1 MTFRPSDAAMTP
13 GADAGAS
20 ALSGNGLSS
29 SLSAEFHGMDLSS
42 ASQAFQAGTGDGGAL
57 AAKALSGLDISGIS
71 SAAATPLAGTEAAAM
86 LPATPGSEAAMLAAA
101 NDPISPVIQLIMKL
115 PGAMGIVSSFF
126 EFLSN
131 FFLNPATFLDFL
143 NPMNLAQSAAAA
155 FQNFTVHAPAFS
167 ISMLPGN
174 APILNGMAQPMFS
187 SDLLSAKLNLSLG
200 NSSSAYSSLAK
211 SAFDVPGQSFNVGGE
226 LTPQTAVF
234 ETGGVNGLSVPQGHL
249 SGPSLTDVGT
259 SNHVAGNTRLFSDRM
274 SSGSS
279 FNSMNLAAKTPSPYG
294 TTPTTGGI
302 NSTSIQGLNNGS
314 AGSFHQPSTNFVS
327 NARFEGA
334 PNVGTVKESFA
345 PHAAQNVGY
354 EVGSNAQDVGF
365 NGAGQSDASGV
376 SYGPSGYVGR
386 ELGVAGSG
394 TNNMLAM
401 DQPVQSFRPT
411 LSGADSQMRS
421 AFPAGQPSSPASGGG
436 EMGAA
441 TGLKA
446 KQLSLDSIA
455 DSAAKPASHAASNAG
470 HSGAA
475 AKLPSAPKAADT
487 AISAKTEAPISKTA
501 EVPAHKAADV
511 SHKAPEPQVHKVAKA
526 DAPVHKTAHVAHK
539 PHHVEAP
546 KQIAQAPKQEVV
558 NQQQLDANGN
568 PAGDATNGN
577 LAADGST
584 ITDGTQIA
592 QNDAAASHY
601 TVQKGDSLWNIA
613 KNNLGDGTKWQEIY
627 QLNQNSIGQ
636 NPDLIYPGTDIQ
648 LPGASPEIANGGT
661 TTMTNYTV
669 KPGDNLWDISEEV
682 LGKGSRWGEL
692 YQANQDLIG
701 ANPRLIHPGQ
711 TLNIPSADPASAG
724 VAAAPDPNAV
734 GGVDPAAGAAQSAQ
748 PAAPQEISSGVDA
761 VKSTASDA
769 AAPNPYAPNPY
780 AQEVQGMSQAP
791 AVAPAAPEQ
800 LSYYE
805 STMNAAQAAPATA
818 ATPSFHPTVAQ
829 ASKGLPVLPAN
840 SVPLEVGPGAAM
852 AATPAPVDA
861 TAASAAIASSKGAA
875 ATAAQASAAKGSVVA
890 TEAFS
895 HLKDLF
901 GKTK

>member
-1 MTFRPSDAAMTP
+1 MDAAMTP

-20 ALSGNGLSS
+20 ALSGNSMPS
-29 SLSAEFHGMDLSS
+29 SLSAEFQSMDLSS

-71 SAAATPLAGTEAAAM
+71 SAATPLAGTEAAAM
-86 LPATPGSEAAMLAAA
+86 MPAAPGSEALLAAA

-115 PGAMGIVSSFF
+115 PGAMGIVTSFF

-155 FQNFTVHAPAFS
+155 FQNFGTHVPAFS
-167 ISMLPGN
+167 LSMLPGN
-174 APILNGMAQPMFS
+174 APILNGMAQPLFS

-211 SAFDVPGQSFNVGGE
+211 SALDIPGQQSFNVGGE

-234 ETGGVNGLSVPQGHL
+234 ETGGANGISVPQGHL
-249 SGPSLTDVGT
+249 SGPSLTDVGS

-274 SSGSS
+274 SGGSS

-294 TTPTTGGI
+294 STPASTSGI
-302 NSTSIQGLNNGS
+302 NSTSIQGLNNNT
-314 AGSFHQPSTNFVS
+314 FHQPSNNFVA

-334 PNVGTVKESFA
+334 PNVGNVKESFA
-345 PHAAQNVGY
+345 PHAGQNVGF
-354 EVGSNAQDVGF
+354 EVGSSGQDVGF
-365 NGAGQSDASGV
+365 NGVGQSDASGV

-386 ELGVAGSG
+386 ELGGAGG
-394 TNNMLAM
+394 GNNMLAM

-421 AFPAGQPSSPASGGG
+421 AFPSGQPSSPASGGG
-436 EMGAA
+436 DMGAS

-446 KQLSLDSIA
+446 KQLSLDSVA
-455 DSAAKPASHAASNAG
+455 GSAKPAPHLSSNTGHA
-470 HSGAA
+470 AA
-475 AKLPSAPKAADT
+475 AKVPSAPKAEA
-487 AISAKTEAPISKTA
+487 AVSPKAEAPSVKA
-501 EVPAHKAADV
+501 EAPVHKAADV
-511 SHKAPEPQVHKVAKA
+511 SHKAAEAPAHKVAPKA
-526 DAPVHKTAHVAHK
+526 DAPVHKVAHAK
-539 PHHVEAP
+539 PHQVEAP
-546 KQIAQAPKQEVV
+546 KQVAQAPKQQELG
-558 NQQQLDANGN
+558 NQQQLDADGN
-568 PAGDATNGN
+568 PAGGDAANST

-584 ITDGTQIA
+584 VTDGTQIA

-601 TVQKGDSLWNIA
+601 SVQKGDNLWNIA
-613 KNNLGDGTKWQEIY
+613 KNNLGDGSRWQEIY
-627 QLNQNSIGQ
+627 QLNQNTIGQ

-711 TLNIPSADPASAG
+711 SLNIPSADPASAG
-724 VAAAPDPNAV
+724 VASAPDPNAM
-734 GGVDPAAGAAQSAQ
+734 GGVDPAAAQGAQ

-761 VKSTASDA
+761 VKSTASEA
-769 AAPNPYAPNPY
+769 VAPNPYASNNPY
-780 AQEVQGMSQAP
+780 AQEAQGMSPAP
-791 AVAPAAPEQ
+791 EALSAAPEQ

-840 SVPLEVGPGAAM
+840 NVPLEVGPGAAM
-852 AATPAPVDA
+852 AATPVDA
-861 TAASAAIASSKGAA
+861 AAAAATATAKGAA
-875 ATAAQASAAKGSVVA
+875 ATASTAAAKGSVVA
-890 TEAFS
+890 TEAFA